1 MLWGHEYPLEWWE
14 GYPPRMCTSP
24 SVRSNTASGCTWE
37 ESRTKTLP
45 LDLTA
50 MKYVSHRL
58 RNRVASLG
66 NKMLCEATHLAILW
80 VPLYVILVATYL
92 LMVDLC
98 SKMLPDLVL

>member
-1 MLWGHEYPLEWWE
+1 
-14 GYPPRMCTSP
+14 
-24 SVRSNTASGCTWE
+24 
-37 ESRTKTLP
+37 
-45 LDLTA
+45 

-66 NKMLCEATHLAILW
+66 NKVLCETTPLAILW
-80 VPLYVILVATYL
+80 GPLYLILLATHL

>member
-1 MLWGHEYPLEWWE
+1 
-14 GYPPRMCTSP
+14 
-24 SVRSNTASGCTWE
+24 
-37 ESRTKTLP
+37 
-45 LDLTA
+45 

-66 NKMLCEATHLAILW
+66 NKVLCEATPLAIVW
-80 VPLYVILVATYL
+80 GPLYRILLATHL

>member
-1 MLWGHEYPLEWWE
+1 
-14 GYPPRMCTSP
+14 
-24 SVRSNTASGCTWE
+24 
-37 ESRTKTLP
+37 
-45 LDLTA
+45 

-66 NKMLCEATHLAILW
+66 NKVLWNAMMLHLWPSSEALPILQT
-80 VPLYVILVATYL
+80 TYL

>member
-1 MLWGHEYPLEWWE
+1 
-14 GYPPRMCTSP
+14 
-24 SVRSNTASGCTWE
+24 
-37 ESRTKTLP
+37 
-45 LDLTA
+45 

-66 NKMLCEATHLAILW
+66 KKMLCEAIPLAILW
-80 VPLYVILVATYL
+80 DPLYPILLATHL